1 MSKSQSPGRPEE
13 RVFIGLGGNV
23 GDVADAMRLALA
35 RIDDLPDT
43 RVRAVSSLWRTPPWG
58 KTDQPDFLNAVA
70 EIATAFAPR
79 DLLDQCLAIE
89 KAMKRVRRE
98 RWGPRTLDI
107 DIVAFGDR
115 VIVEDGLAIPHPRAG
130 ERAFVLV
137 PLAEIAADQ
146 AARLGAADSAG
157 MERAATGPWWRL
169 SR

>member
-1 MSKSQSPGRPEE
+1 MSKSQSPGRPDE

-23 GDVADAMRLALA
+23 GDVAEAMRRALA
-35 RIDDLPDT
+35 RIDELPET
-43 RVRAVSSLWRTPPWG
+43 RVKAVSSLWQTPPWG

-70 EIATAFAPR
+70 EIATVLSPR
-79 DLLDQCLAIE
+79 ALLDHCLAIE
-89 KAMKRVRRE
+89 RAMKRERQE

-115 VIVEDGLAIPHPRAG
+115 VIAEDGLAIPHPRAG

-137 PLAEIAADQ
+137 PMAEIARER
-146 AARLGAADSAG
+146 AAALGIGDSEG
-157 MERAATGPWWRL
+157 MTRAATGAWWRF